1 MDAHVNEQ
9 AMLPSPS
16 SSQGVHHMITQQNK
30 ELGLISRR
38 GPPSISLDGDIS
50 GF

>member
-1 MDAHVNEQ
+1 
-9 AMLPSPS
+9 MLPSPS
-16 SSQGVHHMITQQNK
+16 SSQGVHHLITQQNK
-30 ELGLISRR
+30 ELGLNSGIR